1 MPNETYGLQIRVV
14 HNHETIRVIAVVSY
28 TVTFGPESN
37 ITLHPDEVEIEVRN
51 SMTNSLVSGGVKW
64 ILFKVATISLVFLSN
79 SLTWS
84 LILYLDAFQR

>member
-14 HNHETIRVIAVVSY
+14 HNHETIRVVAVVSY

-51 SMTNSLVSGGVKW
+51 RSYQTRHSSELW
-64 ILFKVATISLVFLSN
+64 P
-79 SLTWS
+79 
-84 LILYLDAFQR
+84 